1 MRNIEF
7 YSLSAQ
13 VLPALAIALVLQRWA
28 TFVGH
33 GLSHLTNG
41 RKRMVFRSVS
51 LAAFLGVFGVGEVFC
66 MLVVYFG
73 TEGRLPLFAGPIV
86 WTTLAVLLLAMFVSA
101 FTRVTVEGP
110 GNQVS

>member
-1 MRNIEF
+1 MRNVEF

-33 GLSHLTNG
+33 GLSQLTKG
-41 RKRMVFRSVS
+41 RKIMVFRSAP
-51 LAAFLGVFGVGEVFC
+51 LAALLSVFGVGEAFC

-73 TEGRLPLFAGPIV
+73 TNGRLPLFAGPIV
-86 WTTLAVLLLAMFVSA
+86 WTTLAVLLLAIFVSA
-101 FTRVTVEGP
+101 FTTVKIEKP
-110 GNQVS
+110 ENQVS